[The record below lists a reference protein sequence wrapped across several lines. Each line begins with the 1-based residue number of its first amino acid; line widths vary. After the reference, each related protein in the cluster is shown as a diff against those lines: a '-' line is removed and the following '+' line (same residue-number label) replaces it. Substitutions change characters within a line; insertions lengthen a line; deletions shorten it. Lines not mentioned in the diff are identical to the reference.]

1 MTVTAIGQLLGDIIA
16 EYMSLDASR
25 VILANE
31 LFDAPKDSGLYVL
44 IIHDPIGNETVG
56 INQSFDFSAGTETMA
71 RVSHERFAI
80 EVVSRGPDAQDRYH
94 EIQMALK
101 SVMATQLAETNN
113 VKLFRGGDPM
123 NLTAI
128 EGSGPLRRYR
138 IPVIVTNIETKSA
151 SVDMI
156 DKFSALDTN
165 VDVEA

>member
-1 MTVTAIGQLLGDIIA
+1 MTVTEIGQLLGDIIE
-16 EYMSLDASR
+16 EYMGLASDR

-31 LFDAPKDSGLYVL
+31 LLDAPKDSGIYVL
-44 IIHDPIGNETVG
+44 VIHDPIGNETIG
-56 INQSFDFSAGTETMA
+56 INQSIDHSAGTETMA

-80 EVVSRGPDAQDRYH
+80 EIISRGSAAQDRYQ

-101 SVMATQLAETNN
+101 SVMATQLAESNK
-113 VKLFRGGDPM
+113 VAFFRGGDPM

-138 IPVIVTNIETKSA
+138 VPVIVSNIETKSA

-156 DKFSALDTN
+156 DKFAALDTN